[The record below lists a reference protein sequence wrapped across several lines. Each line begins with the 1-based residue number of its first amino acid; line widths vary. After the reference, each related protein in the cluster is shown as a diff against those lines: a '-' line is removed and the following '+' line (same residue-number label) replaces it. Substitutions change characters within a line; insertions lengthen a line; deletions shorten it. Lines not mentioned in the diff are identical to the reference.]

1 MEKHQRW
8 KIDCMLFDVEITKIS
23 PFIRKCSGAAVV
35 FRICNLRFGCTLPAE
50 REYIVVDKMEEIR
63 DIEGDDERQDKR
75 TLLHSTLLAAH
86 WDEWEP
92 TQTTPQQ

>member
-1 MEKHQRW
+1 
-8 KIDCMLFDVEITKIS
+8 MLFDVEITKIS
-23 PFIRKCSGAAVV
+23 PFIRKSSGVAGV
-35 FRICNLRFGCTLPAE
+35 FRICKLRFRWTLPAG
-50 REYIVVDKMEEIR
+50 REYIVVDKMEEMR

-92 TQTTPQQ
+92 TQTTTQQ